1 MEVHGFIRKVKSFP
15 GRKNSRKDFI
25 DGWVL
30 NY

>member
-1 MEVHGFIRKVKSFP
+1 MEVYQENQTFSG
-15 GRKNSRKDFI
+15 GMGNSGKKFFI